1 MIDTVRIRNF
11 KCFASQEIPFGPLT
25 LLTGVNS
32 SGKSTTIQSL
42 LLLRQSWLAGFDSV
56 VLNGDLVTLGNSSD
70 VLSEDAEEDS
80 NEEDSIG
87 IGVSGNGQLLEFEF
101 SLPKNKDVFE
111 IRKAPKADAQDH
123 FGLFGACF
131 QYLRAERLGPRTSFS
146 ISSDHVVRHR
156 ELGASGEYT
165 AHYLDVHGAET
176 VVHSNLVRSEAS
188 SKSLLAQSEAWLAD
202 ISPGVQLSVTPHK
215 DMDLV
220 SLSVS
225 FAVAGQVRS
234 DPYRPTNVGFGLTYV
249 LPVIVAL
256 LSARSGDL
264 VIVENPE
271 AHLHP
276 KGQGR
281 IGRMLALAA
290 EAGVQ
295 VVVETH
301 SDHILNGIRIA
312 AKLGEIGAEKV
323 RINFFAREIEG
334 DRSCVKIVSPVLDGT
349 GRVDKWPRGFFDEWE
364 NSLDS
369 LLD

>member
-1 MIDTVRIRNF
+1 MIDTVKIRNF
-11 KCFASQEIPFGPLT
+11 KCFVSEEIPFGPLT

-56 VLNGDLVTLGNSSD
+56 VLNGDLVKLGNPND
-70 VLSEDAEEDS
+70 VLSEGAEEDL
-80 NEEDSIG
+80 NEEDAIEIG
-87 IGVSGNGQLLEFEF
+87 IGGNGQLLEFEF
-101 SLPKNKDVFE
+101 GLQKDKDDFE
-111 IRKAPKADAQDH
+111 IRKVPKKDVQDY
-123 FGLFGACF
+123 FGLFGTRF
-131 QYLRAERLGPRTSFS
+131 QYLRAERLGPRTSFL

-165 AHYLDVHGAET
+165 AHYLSVHGA
-176 VVHSNLVRSEAS
+176 VPVLHSNLLRSEAS
-188 SKSLLAQSEAWLAD
+188 SKSLLAQTEAWLSD
-202 ISPGVQLSVTPHK
+202 ISPGVQLSVAEHQN
-215 DMDLV
+215 MDLV

-225 FAVAGQVRS
+225 FAIAGQVRS

-249 LPVIVAL
+249 LPVLVAL
-256 LSARSGDL
+256 LSARSGDI

-276 KGQGR
+276 KGQGQV
-281 IGRMLALAA
+281 GRMLALAA

-312 AKLGEIGAEKV
+312 AKRGEIAAEKV
-323 RINFFAREIEG
+323 RINYFHREMRDDG
-334 DRSCVKIVSPVLDGT
+334 SYVRIVTPVLDRD
-349 GRVDKWPRGFFDEWE
+349 GRFDKWPRGFFDEWE